1 MEIMK
6 KVFYNMLAAGLAIGF
21 ILGVAAAESLIEHL
35 SQDSV

>member
-21 ILGVAAAESLIEHL
+21 KIGVAAAESLIEHL
-35 SQDSV
+35 S